1 MMLALPVL
9 PDSLSAQ
16 ASKQVS
22 VTLTDF
28 PVTLNGISI
37 DNTYRQYPLFV
48 YQGITYFPMTYYDN
62 RFLGLETNWSPESGL
77 VIDQTGVTAAYR
89 EGRGSAKNS
98 KTLKAAVRTGEVK
111 LNGKTVSA
119 DQGKYPFLSF
129 RNITYF
135 PLTWNYAVDE
145 FGWAY
150 AFDNK
155 QGLVVHSSNPQ
166 VERLPV
172 QGSTQY
178 AYVVAGG
185 YHYYQDEQGRILQA
199 PIDQPKL
206 TKELYQL
213 PVWSYGD
220 GKSYV
225 KASLSYVEGIVTLT
239 YYQGGA
245 TMGSEH
251 VLELN
256 AQAAFEEVDSGKFI
270 IRKFGNT
277 TIKADMWVPPE
288 PGNLYVK
295 EGDQDYRPVGDPAYL
310 YGWNWTVENG
320 SNGGSAS
327 SDPYLADG
335 KIYVQAFLEGGD
347 KNYSRVHSVDLTTN
361 ETTSVSDR
369 RVQHCAVNG
378 SFIYLVSEDKMYRI
392 PLNGGPEEPMPMDG
406 KISWIRAEGG
416 YLICT
421 FVKGDTTPYGMIV
434 MNETGTVVFKTSD
447 QVAGV
452 SIRQDELIY
461 MESASN
467 NIYIAHLG

>member
-9 PDSLSAQ
+9 PDSSSAQ

-37 DNTYRQYPLFV
+37 DNAHRQYPLIV
-48 YQGITYFPMTYYDN
+48 YQDITYFPMTYYDN
-62 RFLGLETNWSPESGL
+62 RFLGLETNWNPESGL
-77 VIDQTGVTAAYR
+77 VIEQTGVTAAYR
-89 EGRGSAKNS
+89 EGRGNAKNS
-98 KTLKAAVRTGEVK
+98 KTLKAEVRTGELK

-119 DQGKYPFLSF
+119 GQGKYPFLSF

-145 FGWAY
+145 FGWTY
-150 AFDNK
+150 TFDNK
-155 QGLVVHSSNPQ
+155 QGLVIQSSNPQ

-172 QGSTQY
+172 QGSSQY

-185 YHYYQDEQGRILQA
+185 YHYYQDEQGRIMQA
-199 PIDQPKL
+199 PINQPKR

-213 PVWSYGD
+213 PIWSYGD

-225 KASLSYVEGIVTLT
+225 KASLGYEEGIVTLT

-256 AQAAFEEVDSGKFI
+256 AQGAFEEVDSGKFT

-277 TIKADMWVPPE
+277 KIKVDMWVPPG

-295 EGDQDYRPVGDPAYL
+295 EGDQDYRAVGDPAYL

-320 SNGGSAS
+320 LNSGSTS

-335 KIYVQAFLEGGD
+335 KIYLQAFLEGGD
-347 KNYSRVHSVDLTTN
+347 KKYSRIHMVDLATN

-369 RVQHCAVNG
+369 RVQQFAVNG
-378 SFIYLVSEDKMYRI
+378 PFIYLVSEYKMYRI
-392 PLNGGPEEPMPMDG
+392 PLNGGSEEPMPMEG
-406 KISWIRAEGG
+406 KISWIRAEDG
-416 YLICT
+416 YLIST
-421 FVKGDTTPYGMIV
+421 FAKEDTTPYGLVV
-434 MNETGTVVFKTSD
+434 MDETGAVVFKTSD
-447 QVAGV
+447 QVANV
-452 SIRQDELIY
+452 SIRQGELTY

-467 NIYIAHLG
+467 NLYIAHLG